1 MLRTA
6 CPLVFVCALAAA
18 ASAAAQERDVAA
30 QSIVASTPVL
40 VAPLRPTLVAS
51 VQTTFAASA
60 SQPTLVASVFPGPSP
75 VEGSGPSLVEGM
87 PKNHRPAALVPLYAS
102 FATLQALDYA
112 STTRALSRGT
122 GTEANPMMRS
132 IVENRAAFMAV
143 KAGAAAGLIIAS
155 EKMWKKNRLA
165 AVIFVA
171 AANGAVAAIVARNY
185 SVR

>member
-6 CPLVFVCALAAA
+6 RSLVFVCSLACAVP
-18 ASAAAQERDVAA
+18 AAAQEAA
-30 QSIVASTPVL
+30 
-40 VAPLRPTLVAS
+40 APIPEPALVAS
-51 VQTTFAASA
+51 D
-60 SQPTLVASVFPGPSP
+60 SQPTLVASAFRR
-75 VEGSGPSLVEGM
+75 
-87 PKNHRPAALVPLYAS
+87 KDARPAALIPLYAS

-112 STTRALSRGT
+112 STTRALASGA

-132 IVENRAAFMAV
+132 IVGNRAAFIAV
-143 KAGAAAGLIIAS
+143 KAGAAAGVIFAG
-155 EKMWKKNRLA
+155 EKMWKKNRVA